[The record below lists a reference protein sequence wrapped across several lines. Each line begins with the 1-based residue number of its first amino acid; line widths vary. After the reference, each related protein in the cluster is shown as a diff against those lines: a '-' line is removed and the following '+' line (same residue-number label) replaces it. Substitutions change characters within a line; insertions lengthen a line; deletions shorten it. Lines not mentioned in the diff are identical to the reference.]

1 MLKFF
6 RKHARGWF
14 MLVFMG
20 IIIFVFVLY
29 LQGKTDVFHHFVKNK
44 KASLVEI
51 YKPQTRKFPYISRRN
66 AGF

>member
-29 LQGKTDVFHHFVKNK
+29 FGTDRG
-44 KASLVEI
+44 A
-51 YKPQTRKFPYISRRN
+51 QTTNTLAVVDGIVITEADYYHE
-66 AGF
+66 